1 MREYFKRVKKKLR
14 KEQGSVSLVEPFIIL
29 VAAIIIC
36 IIIFII
42 FF

>member
-1 MREYFKRVKKKLR
+1 MREYYKRVKKKLR
-14 KEQGSVSLVEPFIIL
+14 KEQGSASLVAPFIIL
-29 VAAIIIC
+29 GAAIIIS